1 MLGTTSTAVSVVI
14 SYARRKLR
22 PLRRRAKF
30 ALGTIRPSTDS
41 YHRLRDLFVSN
52 GDETQYDR
60 TIRKEIVRRFERI
73 DREMDIVITPT
84 DGLFLA
90 EALLSLDCEGDM
102 VECGCYAGGS
112 TAKVSILAGIV
123 GRKLYVFDS
132 FEGLPEAAPDELQDY
147 HVRRSRA
154 WMIAWTKGR
163 YTAGLDRVRANVGKW
178 GDISV
183 CDFVKGWFDDTLK
196 PENLPGK
203 IAFVLTDVDVPSSV
217 KQCLVSLWPLMSEKG
232 AYFSHDIAF
241 IKALQVLTD
250 EYLWAEVLRE
260 PRPILFGAGFGL
272 CDASPHL
279 GFLVKG
285 TQVAPEYMKSLTISK

>member
-1 MLGTTSTAVSVVI
+1 MPGTTITVVSVLL

-30 ALGTIRPSTDS
+30 ALARIRPSTDN

-52 GDETQYDR
+52 GDKTQYDR
-60 TIRKEIVRRFERI
+60 TVRKEIVRRFERI
-73 DREMDIVITPT
+73 DHKMDIVITPT
-84 DGLFLA
+84 DALFLA

-112 TAKVSILAGIV
+112 TAKLSILAGIV
-123 GRKLYVFDS
+123 GRKLFVFDS
-132 FEGLPEAAPDELQDY
+132 FEGLPEAAPNELQDY
-147 HVRRSRA
+147 HARRSTE
-154 WMIAWTKGR
+154 WMAEWTKGR
-163 YTAGLDRVRANVGKW
+163 YTADLDRVRANVEKW

-183 CDFVKGWFDDTLK
+183 CDFVKGWFEDTLK
-196 PENLPGK
+196 PDNLPGK
-203 IAFVLTDVDVPSSV
+203 IALVLTDVDVPSSV
-217 KQCLVSLWPLMSEKG
+217 RQCLVSLWPLMCEKG

-250 EYLWAEVLRE
+250 QYLWAEVLHE

-285 TQVAPEYMKSLTISK
+285 AQVAPEYVKSLTINK

>member
-1 MLGTTSTAVSVVI
+1 MVEVRSSGLGAVI
-14 SYARRKLR
+14 RYGRRRLR
-22 PLRRRAKF
+22 PLRRRARF
-30 ALGTIRPSTDS
+30 ALARIRPSTDN
-41 YHRLRDLFVSN
+41 YHRLRALFVSN
-52 GDETQYDR
+52 GDKTQYDR
-60 TIRKEIVRRFERI
+60 TVRKDIVRRFERI
-73 DREMDIVITPT
+73 DHEMDIVTTPT
-84 DGLFLA
+84 DALFLA

-112 TAKVSILAGIV
+112 TAKLSILAGIV

-147 HVRRSRA
+147 HARRSTA
-154 WMIAWTKGR
+154 WMTDWTKGR

-183 CDFVKGWFDDTLK
+183 CDFLKGWFEDTLK

-203 IAFVLTDVDVPSSV
+203 TAFVLTDVDVPISV

-232 AYFSHDIAF
+232 TYFSHDIAF
-241 IKALQVLTD
+241 IKALQVMAD
-250 EYLWAEVLRE
+250 ERLWADVLHE

-285 TQVAPEYMKSLTISK
+285 AKLAPEYIKSLTISK